1 MNTKEKVEVVEKFI
15 VDIMPGGGFHGGENQ
30 ETLPGGGFHGGENQE
45 TLPGGGFHSEKQ
57 W

>member
-30 ETLPGGGFHGGENQE
+30 ETLQIGRASCRERV
-45 TLPGGGFHSEKQ
+45 
-57 W
+57 